1 MKNKPFLERLGFA
14 WNGIRAAWKTEAS
27 FRVQVLLG
35 AGMLVFM
42 GFLRPSPLWW
52 ALILLTMGGVLAA
65 ELFNTALEYIVDRLH
80 PKQHPLIAKAKDC
93 AAGAVLLLSLTSAV
107 IFCLLVLDHFLNGP
121 RP

>member
-14 WNGIRAAWKTEAS
+14 WNGIRTAWKTESS
-27 FRVQVLLG
+27 FRIQLVLAG
-35 AGMLVFM
+35 GMLAFM
-42 GFLRPSPLWW
+42 GFLRPEPLWW

-93 AAGAVLLLSLTSAV
+93 AAGAVLVLSLTSLGL
-107 IFCLLVLDHFLNGP
+107 FLLLLLDHFHPLT
-121 RP
+121 R